1 MTAEGAGRG
10 FDDWWADLSPE
21 FDVDPD
27 YPLTDDHQDMARA
40 GWDARDEEVRSLRED
55 NQRLR
60 EIEKTARQLVDI
72 GRTVQGPNLT
82 GVVISPRGWDALQA
96 ALTPPEEVER

>member
-1 MTAEGAGRG
+1 MTAEGAGHSFEDYREEIQQHIEQMGIFPDERG
-10 FDDWWADLSPE
+10 R
-21 FDVDPD
+21 
-27 YPLTDDHQDMARA
+27 MAGLLNLCTETVNA
-40 GWDARDEEVRSLRED
+40 LRED

-60 EIEKTARQLVDI
+60 EIEKTARQLVDL
-72 GRTVQGPNLT
+72 GRTTYGPNLT